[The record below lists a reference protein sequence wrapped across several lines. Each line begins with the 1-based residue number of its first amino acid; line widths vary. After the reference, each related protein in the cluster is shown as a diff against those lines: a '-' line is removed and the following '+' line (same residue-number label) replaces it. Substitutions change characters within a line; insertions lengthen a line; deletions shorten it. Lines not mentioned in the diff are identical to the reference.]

1 MTRVISAVVALPFF
15 ILLVRYGKP
24 VHFSFLIS
32 AGAAAGCW
40 EYLRLIGFAPRK
52 PAFWAG
58 CLGGAALAF
67 SGELSPPT
75 ALILA
80 LWAALLIFFSSAV
93 WLPPGLWP
101 APRRF
106 AGGFVGVL
114 FVGTTFG
121 SLILLRN
128 LPDGWRW
135 VFLLALVVWGGDT
148 GAYYGGRA
156 WGKHPLIPRLSP
168 NKTIEGACVGAVASL
183 IGGLIAWAW
192 FLSGASSLNL
202 IDVMASSLLLGVVG
216 QVGDLA
222 ESAVKRSAGAKDAG
236 GLIPGHG
243 GILDR
248 MDGMTFAGPVLYTI
262 LLWKLH

>member
-1 MTRVISAVVALPFF
+1 VVALPFF

-24 VHFSFLIS
+24 VHFSFLVS
-32 AGAAAGCW
+32 AAAAAGCW
-40 EYLRLIGFAPRK
+40 EFLRLLGFGTGK

-58 CLGGAALAF
+58 CLGGALLAF
-67 SGELSPPT
+67 GAGLSPPPI
-75 ALILA
+75 LILA
-80 LWAALLIFFSSAV
+80 LWAVLLIFFSAAV
-93 WLPPGLWP
+93 WLPPGVWP
-101 APRRF
+101 APRGF

-121 SLILLRN
+121 SLILLRD

-156 WGKHPLIPRLSP
+156 WGKRPLIPRLSP
-168 NKTIEGACVGAVASL
+168 KKTVEGACAGVGASL
-183 IGGLIAWAW
+183 VGGLIAWVW
-192 FLSGASSLNL
+192 FLSGVSSLNL
-202 IDVMASSLLLGVVG
+202 IEVAALALLLGAIG
-216 QVGDLA
+216 QIGDLA

-248 MDGMTFAGPVLYTI
+248 MDGVTFAGPVLYAI
-262 LLWKLH
+262 LLWRLP